1 MHAIGEASRRS
12 GVGIET
18 IRYYER
24 AGIVGRPGRS
34 PAGRRLYSDAEIGR
48 LRFVRKGRD
57 LGFPIA
63 DVRALVALA
72 GGGGVSCTIAAG
84 IGAAHLLAV
93 RQKIDELERLRG
105 ALEGLIESCGSDH
118 NTCPLLAALVAG

>member
-34 PAGRRLYSDAEIGR
+34 LYSDVEIGR
-48 LRFVRKGRD
+48 LRFVRKCRD

-63 DVRALVALA
+63 DVRALAALA
-72 GGGGVSCTIAAG
+72 GGGGLSCATVAG

-93 RQKIDELERLRG
+93 RQKIDELERLRV
-105 ALEGLIESCGSDH
+105 ALEDLIESCGSGH
-118 NTCPLLAALVAG
+118 SACPMLEALVAG